1 MFDVS
6 HQTLYIILFYKSHAA
21 EARLGGEPLVSK
33 FTFTRRLK
41 RQRLAAEL
49 NVNFFIEL
57 PNRYVLLTHQH
68 LQDMVV

>member
-41 RQRLAAEL
+41 RQRQAAEL
-49 NVNFFIEL
+49 NVNFYIWASHLLFIIIDI
-57 PNRYVLLTHQH
+57 YI
-68 LQDMVV
+68 